1 MPMEIEEIMD
11 MIKKGYDKNHIL
23 KFISEDLYE
32 IAYSRIL
39 AKQKLSFSEL
49 VYSDIVGIQ
58 TATPEL
64 IAEYKAKR
72 LKTDIIAD
80 LSCGIGI
87 QSLYFSK
94 YSNFVYAI
102 DVNGKRLEFAKKN
115 SMLFN
120 RTNIEFINNSAE
132 DPSTINRI
140 KDANIIFSDPARAKN
155 QNIQLLENL
164 SPAPLK
170 IIDLYKDHKDIAFDI
185 PAQITEDRL
194 NFDCEKEFVSIGGE
208 IIRQSLYLGSLKK
221 CEKSALILPGEYRL
235 CYDHNIE
242 RNFEIVD
249 HLENYIYELDPAVT
263 YASLIPEITS
273 EYKIKIFETS
283 KKRTLA
289 TSDSFISSHFFKN
302 IFVVKEITSFEKN
315 AIRDALIKNS
325 AKSVILKFRISDS
338 EYWPFRNTLEKN
350 LSGSKTLYVFKIL
363 DRAVIA
369 EVTSSPS

>member
-1 MPMEIEEIMD
+1 MEIEEIMD
-11 MIKKGYDKNHIL
+11 MIKKGYDKNYIL
-23 KFISEDLYE
+23 KFIDEEIYE
-32 IAYSRIL
+32 LAYSRIL
-39 AKQKLSFSEL
+39 AKQKLSFYEQ

-102 DVNGKRLEFAKKN
+102 DVNKKRLEFAKKN
-115 SMLFN
+115 SMLFD

-132 DPSTINRI
+132 DPSTVTRV

-155 QNIQLLENL
+155 QKIQLLENL

-170 IIDLYKDHKDIAFDI
+170 IIELYKDHKDIAFDI
-185 PAQITEDRL
+185 PAQITDERL
-194 NFDCEKEFVSIGGE
+194 NFDCEKEFVSIEGE

-235 CYDHNIE
+235 CYNHNID
-242 RNFEIVD
+242 RNFEVVD
-249 HLENYIYELDPAVT
+249 HLETYIYELDPAVT
-263 YASLIPEITS
+263 YASLIPEITR
-273 EYKIKIFETS
+273 ETKINVFESS

-289 TSDSFISSHFFKN
+289 TSDSLISSPFFKN
-302 IFVVKEITSFEKN
+302 IFAVIEITSFETN

-325 AKSVILKFRISDS
+325 AKSVILKFKISDS
-338 EYWPFRNTLEKN
+338 EYWPFRNKLEKN
-350 LSGSKTLYVFKIL
+350 LTGSRTLYIFKIS
-363 DRAVIA
+363 DHAVIA
-369 EVTSSPS
+369 ELKI

>member
-1 MPMEIEEIMD
+1 MPMNIEEIMD

-23 KFISEDLYE
+23 KFIDEDLYE
-32 IAYSRIL
+32 LAYSRIL
-39 AKQKLSFSEL
+39 AKQKLSFSEQ

-87 QSLYFSK
+87 QSLFFSK
-94 YSNFVYAI
+94 YSNFVYAV
-102 DVNGKRLEFAKKN
+102 DVNEKRLDFAKKN
-115 SMLFN
+115 TMLFN
-120 RTNIEFINNSAE
+120 RKNIEFINNSAE
-132 DPSTINRI
+132 DPYTITHVKDSTL
-140 KDANIIFSDPARAKN
+140 IFSDPARAKN

-164 SPAPLK
+164 SPSPLR

-194 NFDCEKEFVSIGGE
+194 NFDCEKEFISIGGE

-221 CEKSALILPGEYRL
+221 CEKSALILPGEHRL
-235 CYDHNIE
+235 CFNHNID

-249 HLENYIYELDPAVT
+249 HLENYIYELDPAIT
-263 YASLIPEITS
+263 YASLIPEITR
-273 EYKIKIFETS
+273 EHRIKIFESS

-289 TSDSFISSHFFKN
+289 TSDSLSSSPFFKN
-302 IFVVKEITSFEKN
+302 IFVVKEIIPFETN
-315 AIRDALIKNS
+315 AIKDALIKNS
-325 AKSVILKFRISDS
+325 AKSVILKFKISDS

-350 LSGSKTLYVFKIL
+350 LSGSKTLYIFKISG
-363 DRAVIA
+363 RAVIA
-369 EVTSSPS
+369 ELKF